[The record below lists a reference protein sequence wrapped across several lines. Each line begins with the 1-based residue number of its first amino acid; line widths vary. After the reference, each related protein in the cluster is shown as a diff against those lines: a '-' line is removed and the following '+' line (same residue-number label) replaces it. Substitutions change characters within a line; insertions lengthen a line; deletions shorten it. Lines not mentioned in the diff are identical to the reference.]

1 MARYVVLIDQ
11 AETGAYGVV
20 FPDLLGCTAMGD
32 TIEEALANA
41 AEAAVDWAAEVR
53 KDGIEIPAP
62 RSAAEVIAD
71 PETKEATDEG
81 AVLALVPLILDS
93 GRPAKANLSIDSG
106 LLDAIDEAAKRAG
119 VTRSAFLAAAARSK
133 ILESA

>member
-11 AETGAYGVV
+11 ADDGAYGVV
-20 FPDLLGCTAMGD
+20 FPDLRGCTAMGD

-41 AEAAVDWAAEVR
+41 AEAATEWASEVR
-53 KDGIEIPAP
+53 KDGTVPSP
-62 RSAAEVIAD
+62 RSAAEVVAD
-71 PETKEATDEG
+71 PEIREATDEG

-106 LLDAIDEAAKRAG
+106 LLDAIDEAAKRMG
-119 VTRSAFLAAAARSK
+119 VTRSAYLAAAARSK
-133 ILESA
+133 ILENG